1 MCVCLL
7 CMAAALLQRS
17 KKNIELLMAVI
28 DRSAFMSSTR
38 RAYQLQSGALAVRG
52 VCVSAPMT
60 MRRMSIGSNVA
71 MRSVGAETSAR
82 RMTTQA
88 GAAMRVSAIS
98 GQRRSYFYNH
108 DQGASIMA
116 LKASRRSGIA
126 AFASA
131 ADEDRFLSDE
141 TEAEDDILD
150 AEVESV
156 MEDIDSFSADKEDE
170 ISSIG
175 ASDSVSSFDTLM
187 AEDATIMPSSRTPI
201 DQENACK
208 VYVGNLGFE
217 VDVDELRNLGEEF
230 GTLVDCTVR

>member
-1 MCVCLL
+1 
-7 CMAAALLQRS
+7 MAAALLQRS